1 MAKADAMMIPDDIK
15 AMTFE
20 QALAA
25 LESIVQKLEAGQV
38 SLEDSIEI
46 YTRGTQLRQYCEAKL
61 QDAEARI
68 RKITTGPDGSLGTE
82 PLDVDR

>member
-1 MAKADAMMIPDDIK
+1 MGKAEPIAIPDDIK
-15 AMTFE
+15 AMSFE

-68 RKITTGPDGSLGTE
+68 RKITTGPDGSLKAE
-82 PLDVDR
+82 PLDIDR

>member
-1 MAKADAMMIPDDIK
+1 MAKADAIVIPDDIK